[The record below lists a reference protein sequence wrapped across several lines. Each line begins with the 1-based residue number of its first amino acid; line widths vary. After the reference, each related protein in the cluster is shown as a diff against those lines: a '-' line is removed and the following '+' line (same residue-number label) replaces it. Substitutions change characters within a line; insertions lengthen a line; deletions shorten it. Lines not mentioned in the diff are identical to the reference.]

1 MGKHNSVLLRPLS
14 SLLLIFT
21 LKLSR
26 VLTGSEAA
34 LEPEQFLRMM
44 AEISEKVEQGHC
56 DAVMETAWTTLWN
69 VTDVS
74 RPNCERFLAAGGM
87 SLFLRCKVSLKTK
100 MTVVILASAMFRK
113 CSRDK
118 LPCSGT

>member
-44 AEISEKVEQGHC
+44 AEISEKVEQRRADHGLVGHYNSAHC
-56 DAVMETAWTTLWN
+56 STTYQEVCTTTYTQECRNQVN
-69 VTDVS
+69 VS
-74 RPNCERFLAAGGM
+74 P
-87 SLFLRCKVSLKTK
+87 
-100 MTVVILASAMFRK
+100 
-113 CSRDK
+113 
-118 LPCSGT
+118 